1 MTRSDLVKRLSNKI
15 TSLSDE
21 DVKIS
26 VDSIA
31 DLITETLQNND
42 RLEIRHFGTFSVRKR
57 DQRISRNPKTGTS
70 ILVQSKNHPYFRASK
85 FLRESLNK

>member
-26 VDSIA
+26 IDSIA

-42 RLEIRHFGTFSVRKR
+42 RLEIRNFGTFSVRKR
-57 DQRISRNPKTGTS
+57 GQRISRNPKTGTS
-70 ILVQSKNHPYFRASK
+70 ILVKPKNHPYFRASK
-85 FLRESLNK
+85 FLKESLNK

>member
-21 DVKIS
+21 DVKVS
-26 VDSIA
+26 VDAIA

-42 RLEIRHFGTFSVRKR
+42 RLEIRNNGTFSDRKR
-57 DQRISRNPKTGTS
+57 DRRITRKPKTGTS
-70 ILVQSKNHPYFRASK
+70 F
-85 FLRESLNK
+85 